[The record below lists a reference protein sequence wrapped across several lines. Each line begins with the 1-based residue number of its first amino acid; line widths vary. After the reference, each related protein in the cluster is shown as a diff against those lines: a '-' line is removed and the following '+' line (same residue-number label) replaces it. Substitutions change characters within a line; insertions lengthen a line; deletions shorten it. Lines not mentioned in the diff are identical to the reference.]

1 MLDMLSL
8 QIEKQ
13 KINVDKLVTKGMQ
26 TDLTPKDLVNMCGI
40 PNEQQPK
47 TIMDFSQSPHIKL
60 NEGKIFIK
68 DVPELVK
75 QTSFYR
81 KQSQG

>member
-1 MLDMLSL
+1 
-8 QIEKQ
+8 
-13 KINVDKLVTKGMQ
+13 
-26 TDLTPKDLVNMCGI
+26 MCGI

-81 KQSQG
+81 KQRWNVFVKVRGGTFSGTT